1 METEEARQSLELV
14 QQAMAQTRRA
24 IARSGSGYFFI
35 VWGLVWLVG
44 YLGSEFLSKTVA
56 GYLWLALDVF
66 GGVSTVAI
74 AIRLGR
80 RVRSSEARRTGARS
94 GAMWLLLVA
103 YGVLLF
109 WAADPQPER
118 ATVFI
123 SLFVAFGYVVAGLWI
138 STPLLLTGLGITG
151 LTLLAYLLFP
161 AYLGLAIA
169 IVGGGGMIVVGLTML
184 RAWE

>member
-1 METEEARQSLELV
+1 MDEQEARQSLEV
-14 QQAMAQTRRA
+14 VEQAMAQTRRA

-44 YLGSEFLSKTVA
+44 YLGSGLLAPAIA

-74 AIRLGR
+74 AVRLGR
-80 RVRSSEARRTGARS
+80 QVRSQESRRTGLRS
-94 GAMWLLLVA
+94 GVLWLFLVA
-103 YGVLLF
+103 YGVLLL
-109 WAADPQPER
+109 WVADPQAER

-123 SLFVAFGYVVAGLWI
+123 TLFVAFGYVVAGLWI
-138 STPLLLTGLGITG
+138 STPLLLTGLAITG
-151 LTLLAYLLFP
+151 LTLLAWAFFP
-161 AYLGLAIA
+161 AYLGPGLA
-169 IVGGGGMIVVGLTML
+169 IVGGGGMIAVGLTML